1 MSVSEETN
9 EIENAK
15 QDKPKEKSSFPR
27 TMKKPLYVLDED
39 DYPSQGKIPYN
50 PYIYYAC
57 ALLFSNKM
65 AYSLRY

>member
-27 TMKKPLYVLDED
+27 TMKKPLHLKTTTQVRERFCITHTFIMHARHCFRIKWLT
-39 DYPSQGKIPYN
+39 P
-50 PYIYYAC
+50 
-57 ALLFSNKM
+57 
-65 AYSLRY
+65 